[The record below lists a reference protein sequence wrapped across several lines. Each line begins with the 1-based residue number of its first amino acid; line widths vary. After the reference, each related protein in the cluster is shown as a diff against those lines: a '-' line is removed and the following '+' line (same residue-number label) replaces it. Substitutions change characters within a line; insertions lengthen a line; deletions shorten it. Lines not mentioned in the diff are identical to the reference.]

1 MRITTKS
8 QETVNVFYHK
18 YFKCDLQQDH
28 EHQQDQQSQEGQVD
42 PVTQ

>member
-1 MRITTKS
+1 MYDITNTL
-8 QETVNVFYHK
+8 NN
-18 YFKCDLQQDH
+18 LQQDL